1 MLRTSWGSL
10 CACKSLQKAFEEV
23 FVQESKEDANAEDAK
38 DDKETKEAK
47 DDTES
52 SSSSSAD
59 GFGRPDFRFQNLG
72 EGWLGLTFW
81 VTRKVC
87 LS

>member
-1 MLRTSWGSL
+1 M
-10 CACKSLQKAFEEV
+10 CLQVQKTFEEV

-38 DDKETKEAK
+38 DAKDGEETKEAK
-47 DDTES
+47 DDSES

-72 EGWLGLTFW
+72 EGWLGLTF
-81 VTRKVC
+81 
-87 LS
+87 